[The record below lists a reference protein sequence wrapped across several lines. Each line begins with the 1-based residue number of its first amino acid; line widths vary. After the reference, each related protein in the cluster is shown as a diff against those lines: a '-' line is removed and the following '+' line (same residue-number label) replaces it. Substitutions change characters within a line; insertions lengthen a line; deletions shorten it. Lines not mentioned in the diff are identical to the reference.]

1 MSVNPLQQ
9 FFRQPKIFVKLPSM
23 GVYNEP
29 GSIIGDPSNLPVF
42 GMTGMDEIVMKT
54 PDALFSGESVV
65 RVLKSCCPGITDPW
79 AITTLDI
86 DLLLTAIKIASFGNK
101 LSVTHVCE
109 HCTHTNDYD
118 IDLNSF
124 IEHFSSCEY
133 DSKIV
138 LKDLAVKLRP
148 LTYKQITDFNI
159 KNYAMQKQMSQ
170 ASTLENEEEKQVLMT
185 DLFKNL
191 GDLQIQILTDGIES
205 VETGS
210 ARVDQKVWLREWI
223 ENCDRTVIED
233 LRKHIEVN
241 NEKWRVPP
249 STAVCENCGSEN
261 KFNVEIDQSNFF
273 VGA

>member
-79 AITTLDI
+79 SITTLDI

-148 LTYKQITDFNI
+148 LNYKQITDFNI

-170 ASTLENEEEKQVLMT
+170 ASTLENEEEKQTLMT
-185 DLFKNL
+185 DLFKSL
-191 GDLQIQILTDGIES
+191 GDLQIQVLTDGIES

-249 STAVCENCGSEN
+249 STAVCENCGGEN